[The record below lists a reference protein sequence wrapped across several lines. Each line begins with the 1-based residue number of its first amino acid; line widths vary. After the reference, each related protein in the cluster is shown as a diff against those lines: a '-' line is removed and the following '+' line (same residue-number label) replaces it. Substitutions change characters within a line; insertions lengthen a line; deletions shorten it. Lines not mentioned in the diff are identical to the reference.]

1 MRQTPNWAGF
11 SKLSREERFQYL
23 ESLGA
28 LTADEARYLKSGG
41 LKDMGL
47 AEKFVENV
55 IGYFQVPLGVATNFV
70 IDGQD
75 YVIPMAVEETSIIAA
90 ASKTAKWVRENGTLR
105 TESVGT
111 QIIGQIQLASVADF
125 SRFEQTVMAAK
136 AELMASAN
144 RDVAHGLVARGGG
157 VEDLQVRRLV
167 RPDGQTMAVIHVYVD
182 PCDAMGA
189 NIINQVC
196 EYLKHPLELLTGE
209 SVTMCILS
217 NLVDSK
223 LTRATVELRGID
235 AELGMKIQEASLFAE
250 LDPYRAATNN
260 KGVLNGIDPILI
272 ATGND
277 WRAVEAGIHAYAAR
291 SGQYRSITRW
301 SYADGLL
308 TGVFEA
314 PIVVGTV
321 GGVTRLHPTAQL
333 CLRML
338 DIQSAA
344 ELSRI
349 CAAVGLVQN
358 LGALKALTT
367 VGIIEGH
374 MKLHIRNL
382 TIGAGASEP
391 EVPLLQKRL
400 EEILKLTK
408 RISLQNAVEVLREI
422 RAAKVPHGVGPAA
435 AKPTVVPQNSMLQNS
450 L

>member
-1 MRQTPNWAGF
+1 MKQTPNWAGF
-11 SKLSREERFQYL
+11 SKLSREDRFDYL
-23 ESLGA
+23 EALGA

-55 IGYFQVPLGVATNFV
+55 IGYFQLPLGVATNFV
-70 IDGQD
+70 VDGRD
-75 YVIPMAVEETSIIAA
+75 LVIPMSVEETSIIAA
-90 ASKTAKWVRENGTLR
+90 ASKTAKWVRENGTIR
-105 TESVGT
+105 TESVGK
-111 QIIGQIQLASVADF
+111 QIIGQIQLAQVADF
-125 SRFEQTVMAAK
+125 ARFEKTVTTAK
-136 AELMASAN
+136 AELLRSAN

-157 VEDLQVRRLV
+157 VEDLLVRQIV
-167 RPDGQTMAVIHVYVD
+167 RPDGKTMAVVHVYAD

-196 EYLKHPLELLTGE
+196 EYLKGPIEQLTGE
-209 SVTMCILS
+209 AVTMCILS

-223 LTRATVELRGID
+223 LTRAIVELRGLD
-235 AELGMKIQEASLFAE
+235 EELGLKIQEASLFAE

-277 WRAVEAGIHAYAAR
+277 WRAVEAGVHAFAAR

-301 SYADGLL
+301 TYTGGVL
-308 TGVFEA
+308 TGLFEA

-321 GGVTRLHPTAQL
+321 GGVTKLHPTAQL
-333 CLRML
+333 CLNML
-338 DIQSAA
+338 GIESAS

-391 EVPLLQKRL
+391 EVPLVQKRL

-422 RAAKVPHGVGPAA
+422 RAAKVPPGLGS
-435 AKPTVVPQNSMLQNS
+435 TVHQGLSSPSSLLQSS